1 MHWFQKKENLNSDD
15 KQTTG
20 TEQGSDTSVKLER
33 DACLHHLTHA
43 LSSNERGVVLKL
55 YIENFKQLNQLLGYE
70 YCENLLS
77 QILAYLKESC
87 GNNVYHYIGVEYMI
101 FLDHYTQG
109 QAMNLADEIAQRF
122 DHAWKI
128 GSTDCICSVQ
138 MGLCAYPGH
147 AETTEQ
153 MQKCLD
159 LAVTRAGE
167 GGPNQAVMFDST
179 LQNQLRR
186 RQTIALYLKT
196 ALEKDEV
203 EILYRPTICVVTGTF
218 LRAELSMRIFIKG
231 LGLIGAGEFM
241 TVAEDSGQIRA
252 LLYYALEKV
261 CQCIRQALDDGCE
274 FESIA
279 LPVSPVLFLQ
289 EDFIDEVARVMEA
302 YEVPQGKLALELKES
317 ALTMGYLNFNIILQK
332 LSDMG
337 VELILNEFGSGYSS
351 ISASL
356 DLPVHTVKLERLFIW
371 QLETNEKSRYI
382 IQGLIRMA
390 KDLHLSII
398 AEGVETENQ
407 VSVLTEAGCSYQQ
420 GFYYS
425 TPLKQENLLKI
436 LGKNRDES
444 APYLS
449 ED

>member
-1 MHWFQKKENLNSDD
+1 MHWFQKKENINPDD
-15 KQTTG
+15 NEIQK
-20 TEQGSDTSVKLER
+20 TEHNHDSTVKLER
-33 DACLHHLTHA
+33 DACLQHLSHA

-70 YCENLLS
+70 YCENLLN
-77 QILAYLKESC
+77 QILAYLKEAC

-101 FLDHYTQG
+101 FLDHFTQG
-109 QAMNLADEIAQRF
+109 QAMTLAEEVAGRF
-122 DHAWKI
+122 DRAWKI
-128 GSTDCICSVQ
+128 DDTDCICSVQ

-147 AETTEQ
+147 ADTSEQ
-153 MQKCLD
+153 MLKCLD

-167 GGPNQAVMFDST
+167 GGPNQAVMFDSI

-186 RQTIALYLKT
+186 RQAIALYLKT

-203 EILYRPTICVVTGTF
+203 EILYRPSFSSITGTF

-261 CQCIRQALDDGCE
+261 CQCIRQAEDDGCE

-289 EDFIDEVARVMEA
+289 EDFIDEVARIMNV
-302 YEVPQGKLALELKES
+302 YQVPQGKLALELKES
-317 ALTMGYLNFNIILQK
+317 ALTMGYLNFNIMLQK

-337 VELILNEFGSGYSS
+337 VELILNDFGSGYSS

-371 QLETNEKSRYI
+371 QLETNEKSRHI
-382 IQGLIRMA
+382 IEGLIRMA
-390 KDLHLSII
+390 GDLHLSII

-407 VSVLTEAGCSYQQ
+407 VSVLTEAGCNYQQ

-425 TPLKQENLLKI
+425 PPLKQANLMKI
-436 LGKNRDES
+436 LGKDRDES
-444 APYLS
+444 ASYLS
-449 ED
+449 EE

>member
-1 MHWFQKKENLNSDD
+1 
-15 KQTTG
+15 
-20 TEQGSDTSVKLER
+20 
-33 DACLHHLTHA
+33 
-43 LSSNERGVVLKL
+43 
-55 YIENFKQLNQLLGYE
+55 
-70 YCENLLS
+70 
-77 QILAYLKESC
+77 
-87 GNNVYHYIGVEYMI
+87 
-101 FLDHYTQG
+101 
-109 QAMNLADEIAQRF
+109 
-122 DHAWKI
+122 
-128 GSTDCICSVQ
+128 
-138 MGLCAYPGH
+138 
-147 AETTEQ
+147 
-153 MQKCLD
+153 
-159 LAVTRAGE
+159 
-167 GGPNQAVMFDST
+167 
-179 LQNQLRR
+179 
-186 RQTIALYLKT
+186 
-196 ALEKDEV
+196 
-203 EILYRPTICVVTGTF
+203 
-218 LRAELSMRIFIKG
+218 
-231 LGLIGAGEFM
+231 M

-289 EDFIDEVARVMEA
+289 EDFIDEVARVMKA

-382 IQGLIRMA
+382 IQGLIHMA

-407 VSVLTEAGCSYQQ
+407 VSALTEAGCSYQQ

-425 TPLKQENLLKI
+425 TPLKQENLLRI
-436 LGKNRDES
+436 LGKNRVES